1 MAADDI
7 HSIRDASPADAA
19 DVRAIYAH
27 SVETACASYET
38 VAPDVEEM
46 RRRMTAL
53 MDAGYPYLVAEID
66 GTFAGYAYA
75 SGYRPRAGYRWT
87 VEDSVYVAPGFAGRG
102 IGKRLLAAL
111 IARCEALGFRQMI
124 AVIGDAEN
132 RASIQLHASLG
143 FVHVGTFRAIGW
155 KAVGDGP
162 GRWLDSVQMQ
172 RRLGDGDLRP
182 PAGA

>member
-1 MAADDI
+1 MAADDDV
-7 HSIRDASPADAA
+7 SIRDATPSDAA
-19 DVRAIYAH
+19 HVQAIYAR

-38 VAPDVEEM
+38 VAPDVDEM

-53 MDAGYPYLVAEID
+53 IEAGYPYLVAEVD
-66 GTFAGYAYA
+66 GAFAGYAYA

-102 IGKRLLAAL
+102 LGKRLLATL

-132 RASIQLHASLG
+132 LASIRLHATLG
-143 FVHVGTFRAIGW
+143 FTHVATFRAIGW
-155 KAVGDGP
+155 KAIGSIP

-172 RRLGDGDLRP
+172 RPLGDGDGRP
-182 PAGA
+182 PDGR

>member
-1 MAADDI
+1 MAADDAV
-7 HSIRDASPADAA
+7 SIRDATAADAA
-19 DVRAIYAH
+19 DVRAIYAR

-38 VAPDVEEM
+38 VAPDVDEM

-53 MDAGYPYLVAEID
+53 IDAGYPYLIAEV
-66 GTFAGYAYA
+66 GGAFAGYACA

-102 IGKRLLAAL
+102 IGRRLLAAL
-111 IARCEALGFRQMI
+111 IARCEAQGFRQMI

-132 RASIQLHASLG
+132 LASIRLHASLG
-143 FVHVGTFRAIGW
+143 FAHVATFRGIGW
-155 KAVGDGP
+155 KAVGGAP

-172 RRLGDGDLRP
+172 RRLGDGDTRP
-182 PAGA
+182 PDGG